1 MRLAR
6 VTLIWALLAAAVFVP
21 IAAAAASPL
30 LEWRGPVYILA
41 GFAGIIALGLM
52 LVQPL
57 LIAGYLPGLSA
68 YRGRRAHHWIGG
80 ALVVMVVIHVGG
92 LWITSPPDMIDA
104 LLFTS
109 PTPFSPSLGGA
120 TARSPGGTYMTTVVL
135 NRRNLL
141 AAGGSVL
148 ATGVSGLLLP
158 ARAQGLAPTP
168 SMSGGSNNYRKGA
181 PIVDRIGKGGFW
193 MSGTVRRAGDGAPL
207 AGQRIQIWAHTT
219 EGQEHEPQSHGAT
232 LTDKNGVFRLEMPQ
246 IIPIFGQPHGH
257 LAYDS
262 GEFKTVFLRPVMR
275 SAKETSLEA
284 HFVLQPA

>member
-1 MRLAR
+1 
-6 VTLIWALLAAAVFVP
+6 
-21 IAAAAASPL
+21 
-30 LEWRGPVYILA
+30 
-41 GFAGIIALGLM
+41 
-52 LVQPL
+52 
-57 LIAGYLPGLSA
+57 
-68 YRGRRAHHWIGG
+68 
-80 ALVVMVVIHVGG
+80 
-92 LWITSPPDMIDA
+92 
-104 LLFTS
+104 
-109 PTPFSPSLGGA
+109 
-120 TARSPGGTYMTTVVL
+120 MTTVVF

-141 AAGGSVL
+141 AAGGTVL

-158 ARAQGLAPTP
+158 ARAQGIAPTP
-168 SMSGGSNNYRKGA
+168 SMSGGSNNYR
-181 PIVDRIGKGGFW
+181 
-193 MSGTVRRAGDGAPL
+193 MSGTVRRAGDGSPL

-232 LTDKNGVFRLEMPQ
+232 LTDKDGKFRLEMPQ